1 MLPIIQVLTRVRVWE
16 DGTPRSPYKGRRWCM
31 SKRNSKRMNESG
43 YLRYALRECLS
54 YSSIN

>member
-1 MLPIIQVLTRVRVWE
+1 MEHRVLTRVRVWE